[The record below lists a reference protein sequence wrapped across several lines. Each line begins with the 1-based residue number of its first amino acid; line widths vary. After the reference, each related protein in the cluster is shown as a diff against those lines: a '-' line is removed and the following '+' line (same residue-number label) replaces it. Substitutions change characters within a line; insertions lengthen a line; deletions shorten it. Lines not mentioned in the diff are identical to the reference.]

1 MYGRTLHTY
10 VTIQGLIHR
19 GVKPTNIHLCIPRL
33 ECHVNEEQDDQI
45 TEDMPYIYPDAF
57 EDDHEIEQ
65 KIQNMLLELGVTITR
80 DTKLIEIIT
89 EGDSKDDFD
98 DQNAVLERVVFKR
111 LDIPDEEEEEDEV
124 NMSDDH
130 SQDDDTG
137 SRMDDIDALDDDD
150 GEQRDD

>member
-1 MYGRTLHTY
+1 
-10 VTIQGLIHR
+10 
-19 GVKPTNIHLCIPRL
+19 
-33 ECHVNEEQDDQI
+33 
-45 TEDMPYIYPDAF
+45 MPYIYPDAF

-80 DTKLIEIIT
+80 DTKLIEIVT

-98 DQNAVLERVVFKR
+98 DNAVLERVVFKR

-130 SQDDDTG
+130 SQEDDTG
-137 SRMDDIDALDDDD
+137 SRMDDNDAIDDDD
-150 GEQRDD
+150 GEQRDE